1 MSREPVIFSTVMF
14 ETANEAFLFCKDY
27 LRDRGFHAESRR
39 LRGLDPISAP
49 LQGHYAIRA
58 LQEIRPLVPIE
69 AKTLIDFAL
78 SSLARALEN
87 HPLPAVA

>member
-27 LRDRGFHAESRR
+27 LRDRGFHAESKR

-49 LQGHYAIRA
+49 LQGHCAIKA
-58 LQEIRPLVPIE
+58 LQEIRPMVSAE
-69 AKTLIDFAL
+69 AQAFIDVAL
-78 SSLARALEN
+78 DGLSRALK
-87 HPLPAVA
+87 HQPLPAVA